1 MIRILIVD
9 DEESIRNTLSRFLMK
24 VGYAVDIAENAVIGK
39 KMFTEKSYDI
49 VVSDIIMPRMT
60 GIELM
65 EYIRSVDSLCRI
77 LIMTGEA
84 TVETAAR
91 AVTLGANGYLNKP
104 ILKDAFL
111 EQIRINAE
119 AITAAKQKEQIEL
132 QQVQYRDLLENTV
145 AASTETLKRSMASII
160 HLLSD
165 VTEYRDPYTSGHQ
178 RRVGNLAASI
188 SKRMN
193 HTKEY
198 YNMVRA
204 IGYIHDIGKIVVPS
218 EILTKPGKIND
229 VEYKLIQMHAQSGFD
244 MLKHVILPKNFAIA
258 VGQHHERMDGS
269 GYPNRLKGSEI
280 LMESHILIVADVVET
295 MMTHRP
301 YRPALGVDK
310 ALEEISM
317 YRISK
322 YHPEVVDACIGL
334 FQQDHYTLDDS
345 VGEIHIPLSK
355 SDW

>member
-9 DEESIRNTLSRFLMK
+9 DEDSIRHTLSRFLIK
-24 VGYAVDIAENAVIGK
+24 EGYFVDVAENAIIGK
-39 KMFTEKSYDI
+39 RMFAEDPYDI
-49 VVSDIIMPRMT
+49 VVSDIIMPKMT

-65 EYIRSVDSLCRI
+65 EHIRTTDAHCRI

-91 AVTLGANGYLNKP
+91 AVTAGANGYLNKP

-111 EQIRINAE
+111 EQIKINVKAVE
-119 AITAAKQKEQIEL
+119 ENRQKLKVEI
-132 QQVQYRDLLENTV
+132 QQVQYRDMLETTV
-145 AASTETLKRSMASII
+145 AESNETLKRSMASII

-178 RRVGNLAASI
+178 RRVGNLAAAI
-188 SKRMN
+188 SKKMN
-193 HTKEY
+193 HSKEFY
-198 YNMVRA
+198 DMVRA

-218 EILTKPGKIND
+218 EILTKPGKINEL
-229 VEYKLIQMHAQSGFD
+229 EYKLIQMHAQSGFD

-269 GYPNRLKGSEI
+269 GYPNKLKGNEI
-280 LMESHILIVADVVET
+280 LLESQILIVSDVVET

-301 YRPALGVDK
+301 YRAALGVDK
-310 ALEEISM
+310 ALEEIQD
-317 YRISK
+317 YRTTK
-322 YHPEVVDACIGL
+322 YHPSVVDACVLL
-334 FQQDHYTLDDS
+334 FQQDHYQLDDS
-345 VGEIHIPLSK
+345 LGEIHIPL
-355 SDW
+355 

>member
-1 MIRILIVD
+1 MMIRILIVD
-9 DEESIRNTLSRFLMK
+9 DEDSIRHTLSRFLLK
-24 VGYAVDIAENAVIGK
+24 EGYAVDVAENAIIGK
-39 KMFTEKSYDI
+39 KMFSEQPYDI

-65 EYIRSVDSLCRI
+65 EYIRTFDSQCRI

-91 AVTLGANGYLNKP
+91 AVSAGANGYLNKP

-111 EQIRINAE
+111 EQIRQNVSAVE
-119 AITAAKQKEQIEL
+119 ANRQKANMEI

-145 AASTETLKRSMASII
+145 AESNETLKRSMASII

-178 RRVGNLAASI
+178 RRVGNLAAAI

-193 HTKEY
+193 HSKEF

-218 EILTKPGKIND
+218 EILTKPGKIN
-229 VEYKLIQMHAQSGFD
+229 EIEFKLIQMHAQSGCD
-244 MLKHVILPKNFAIA
+244 MLKHVILPKNFATA

-269 GYPNRLKGSEI
+269 GYPNQLKGNQ
-280 LMESHILIVADVVET
+280 LLLESHILIVADVVET

-301 YRPALGVDK
+301 YRAALGVDK
-310 ALEEISM
+310 ALEEISC
-317 YRISK
+317 YRITK

-334 FQQDHYTLDDS
+334 FKEEKYTLDDS
-345 VGEIHIPLSK
+345 LSEIHIPL
-355 SDW
+355 